1 MEPAI
6 IKLAN
11 LDPLWPRVLESIR
24 AAVPE
29 LKAVLC
35 YGSRVGGCSTKN
47 SDFDVMII
55 TAEQWPWSKQIKLE
69 QNLSRRVGKNVDA
82 RVISVEGLRNLRLMD
97 PYVHFALAT
106 GVIVGESEIIY
117 AHAPLALTGI
127 RNMLENVELELDDL
141 DIYEEQDTRIE
152 QLRKCV
158 RDLIVIGQILEDD
171 YLIQTYHEK
180 INKTLGNVAP
190 GNETQLKEIVRSMLV
205 KIRGRIGS
213 MAANESDRYL
223 EAIING

>member
-1 MEPAI
+1 MEPVI
-6 IKLAN
+6 MKLVN
-11 LDPLWPRVLESIR
+11 LDPLWPQVLESVR

-35 YGSRVGGCSTKN
+35 YGSRVGGCATDD
-47 SDFDVMII
+47 SDYDVIVI

-69 QNLSRRVGKNVDA
+69 QDLSLQVGQAVDA

-106 GVIVGESEIIY
+106 GVIVGESEIVNG
-117 AHAPLALTGI
+117 HAPLALTGI
-127 RNMLENVELELDDL
+127 RNMLENVELELEDL
-141 DIYEEQDTRIE
+141 DVYEEQDTKIE

-158 RDLIVIGQILEDD
+158 RDLIVIGQILEGN
-171 YLIQTYHEK
+171 YSTRTYHEK
-180 INKTLGNVAP
+180 INDTLGNNDSNDEP
-190 GNETQLKEIVRSMLV
+190 RLRQILRGMLV
-205 KIRGRIGS
+205 EIKGRVGR
-213 MAANESDRYL
+213 MATNDSDRYL

>member
-1 MEPAI
+1 M
-6 IKLAN
+6 
-11 LDPLWPRVLESIR
+11 
-24 AAVPE
+24 
-29 LKAVLC
+29 
-35 YGSRVGGCSTKN
+35 
-47 SDFDVMII
+47 
-55 TAEQWPWSKQIKLE
+55 
-69 QNLSRRVGKNVDA
+69 DA

-117 AHAPLALTGI
+117 GHAPLALTGI